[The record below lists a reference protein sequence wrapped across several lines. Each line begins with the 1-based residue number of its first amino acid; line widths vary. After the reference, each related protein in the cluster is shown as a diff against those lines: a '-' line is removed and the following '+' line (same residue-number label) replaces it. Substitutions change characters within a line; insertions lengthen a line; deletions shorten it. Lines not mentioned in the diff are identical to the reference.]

1 MKSSIAPLCR
11 GKSKPTRLKGLRMRT
26 IEGLPRFWKTLSTSC
41 KTIFPKREMAVAE
54 RVHPTD
60 VFRRES
66 PIAKPAPSTG
76 YFRGGRVG
84 ARPGAVHHWLEGVFL
99 PTASL
104 LVLAVLGILTV
115 SQPFS
120 VAAQIDLPEGTFHNV
135 DVELN
140 APRHLSV
147 QSCSA
152 ESSRRATSTV
162 TQGFGSWTRNSPSQ
176 WHHLR
181 ARRLSVVPHT
191 SWYSTT
197 STQPAL
203 RG

>member
-1 MKSSIAPLCR
+1 
-11 GKSKPTRLKGLRMRT
+11 MRT
-26 IEGLPRFWKTLSTSC
+26 IEGLPGSGKPFLRRAKQFSQ
-41 KTIFPKREMAVAE
+41 KRNGGGGASAFDRRISRANRPLQSVAL
-54 RVHPTD
+54 RLD
-60 VFRRES
+60 IS
-66 PIAKPAPSTG
+66 
-76 YFRGGRVG
+76 GGRVG